1 MTIFFVHES
10 TDQPT
15 SKGSDVATF
24 SLPLRSALTRWRP
37 TPYFSFYPRSLT
49 QLMSA
54 GLLGLVLLLVA
65 ALAIAGLYVEKATS
79 KGQQAVIFSTE
90 AVRHSLTLSELLKDM
105 ERSARIY
112 QVLGN
117 ESLLANYAQLRQ
129 KLNDT
134 AAELVTLE
142 FDSKIKNT
150 ISMLL
155 QKEKQGFAE
164 LATNGPGADQAA
176 NTVEIF
182 AELRDIAATLI
193 AHNSLSIETRVK
205 EMKDTAAK
213 TRRTLFWEAGVALAL
228 VIATALW
235 IIPPLSRYIRD
246 LDQSL
251 VQIGNGNL
259 DKHIS
264 LKGPKD
270 IRELGARLEWL
281 RQQLQQLESRKQHFL
296 QHFSHELKTPLASL
310 REGTSLL
317 SEGVMG
323 ELNNDQREI
332 AVILQRNCLNLQQQ
346 IDDLLTYSVS
356 MQPFQSFNYQK
367 LQLDEQILGVTREQQ
382 LQIRAKDISLITALD
397 KVSIY
402 ADTAQITTVLDNLI
416 SNAVKFSPSGG
427 RINIELRTDG
437 QWAVIDVADEGP
449 GISDSE
455 HDRIFEAFY
464 KSPSTMNEN
473 AEGSGLGL
481 SIAKQYSNAH
491 GGNIEVINTH
501 KGARLRLTLPREPQ
515 HG

>member
-1 MTIFFVHES
+1 
-10 TDQPT
+10 
-15 SKGSDVATF
+15 
-24 SLPLRSALTRWRP
+24 
-37 TPYFSFYPRSLT
+37 
-49 QLMSA
+49 
-54 GLLGLVLLLVA
+54 
-65 ALAIAGLYVEKATS
+65 
-79 KGQQAVIFSTE
+79 
-90 AVRHSLTLSELLKDM
+90 
-105 ERSARIY
+105 
-112 QVLGN
+112 
-117 ESLLANYAQLRQ
+117 
-129 KLNDT
+129 
-134 AAELVTLE
+134 
-142 FDSKIKNT
+142 
-150 ISMLL
+150 
-155 QKEKQGFAE
+155 
-164 LATNGPGADQAA
+164 
-176 NTVEIF
+176 
-182 AELRDIAATLI
+182 
-193 AHNSLSIETRVK
+193 
-205 EMKDTAAK
+205 
-213 TRRTLFWEAGVALAL
+213 
-228 VIATALW
+228 
-235 IIPPLSRYIRD
+235 
-246 LDQSL
+246 
-251 VQIGNGNL
+251 
-259 DKHIS
+259 
-264 LKGPKD
+264 
-270 IRELGARLEWL
+270 
-281 RQQLQQLESRKQHFL
+281 
-296 QHFSHELKTPLASL
+296 
-310 REGTSLL
+310 
-317 SEGVMG
+317 MG